1 MNFPLV
7 DYTKETKQEKI
18 APAPKTNSKNFSSAR
33 NTYSEYPN
41 ENIDKKPKFLLN
53 IPESLI
59 EDNTFKKALIES
71 FTSSERGKDYDKDS
85 LLEDFSW
92 IQKDKKGPV
101 FDYLETIGIP
111 YCESDCYASVLGQ
124 DKIFITENN
133 LFINSNN
140 IDEVIEE
147 FTKYES
153 KNNLDNTNPK
163 EKDVLITGQTQKFIT
178 EEELKA
184 LYETANNLYLD
195 WVNPVYGPKVDWDTT
210 VESNGWNYCPVTSG
224 KYEDVDSIKKDLQ
237 NYFSENLYD
246 DYVNA
251 HFIMYDGKLYA
262 REDLGQGGDAYCD
275 SIKLEIISVSETEC
289 TFKVSE
295 IRSYDSR
302 ITSHT
307 YKIKVVDGMWKFV
320 DSFEP
325 SYAASFFD
333 NHIVWDK

>member
-1 MNFPLV
+1 MKKLFKLIIVLV
-7 DYTKETKQEKI
+7 LVAAIGVGGFLVLKKTGVLPGSDNDATTTTTETTTTLFNR
-18 APAPKTNSKNFSSAR
+18 P
-33 NTYSEYPN
+33 
-41 ENIDKKPKFLLN
+41 
-53 IPESLI
+53 I
-59 EDNTFKKALIES
+59 EA
-71 FTSSERGKDYDKDS
+71 
-85 LLEDFSW
+85 
-92 IQKDKKGPV
+92 
-101 FDYLETIGIP
+101 
-111 YCESDCYASVLGQ
+111 
-124 DKIFITENN
+124 
-133 LFINSNN
+133 
-140 IDEVIEE
+140 
-147 FTKYES
+147 
-153 KNNLDNTNPK
+153 
-163 EKDVLITGQTQKFIT
+163 TGEAIT